1 MDFIKEFH
9 VLLTKVFIL
18 LLIYIIQLTYEEVK
32 QNGRKDQIKK
42 NGTEE
47 SSFL

>member
-32 QNGRKDQIKK
+32 QNGSKDQIKK

-47 SSFL
+47 STFL